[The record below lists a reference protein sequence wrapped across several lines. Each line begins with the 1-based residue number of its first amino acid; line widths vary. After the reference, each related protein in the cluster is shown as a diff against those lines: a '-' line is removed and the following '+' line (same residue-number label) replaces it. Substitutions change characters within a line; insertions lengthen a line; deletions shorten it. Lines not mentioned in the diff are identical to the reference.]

1 MQWVQSVQRVRFNAA
16 GVSLLGWFVQ
26 FDTEAFGEAMSD
38 TRMKLEEAAFFIQ
51 GVRSVSGSEFSPRNL
66 TDSVEPNP

>member
-1 MQWVQSVQRVRFNAA
+1 MGSIGSKGPVQRGRRQSF
-16 GVSLLGWFVQ
+16 GRFVQ
-26 FDTEAFGEAMSD
+26 FDTEAFGEAMPD